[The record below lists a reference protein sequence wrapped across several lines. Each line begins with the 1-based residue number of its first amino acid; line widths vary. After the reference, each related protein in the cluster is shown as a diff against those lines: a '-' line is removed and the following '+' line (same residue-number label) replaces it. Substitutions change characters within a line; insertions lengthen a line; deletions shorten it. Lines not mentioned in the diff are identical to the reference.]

1 MPRIDIKTILGFTPP
16 CPKHE
21 LLVITRGATAS
32 IDYNLFDKVYDM
44 ENIDQMTFIFKQDKK
59 IISFNLIEYFKITK
73 DTVVEPDKNY
83 YKRVEADLQSSTDFI
98 FEPIVTI
105 EGSSIAAYTKEFGD
119 IYEQCELASGEVNL
133 NWQFNKHF
141 SHVSGN
147 GYSYITFMLT
157 SDETLMFKPT
167 CPENNVLFEVVTILN
182 TDSFSGMHGED
193 STIISAQHPIAVVD
207 SLYGK
212 IAGSKVTASEDV
224 NKALVS
230 EKTYCSEKLYCNN

>member
-32 IDYNLFDKVYDM
+32 IDYNLFDKVYGI
-44 ENIDQMTFIFKQDKK
+44 ENIDQMTFIFKQGKK
-59 IISFNLIEYFKITK
+59 ILRFNLIDYFKVTS
-73 DTVVEPDKNY
+73 DVVVEPNKNY
-83 YKRVEADLQSSTDFI
+83 YKKVNADLPSRPDFA
-98 FEPIVTI
+98 FEQIVTI

-119 IYEQCELASGEVNL
+119 IYEQCELASGETNL
-133 NWQFNKHF
+133 NWQLNRHF
-141 SHVSGN
+141 SYVSGN

-157 SDETLMFKPT
+157 SDETLLFEPT
-167 CPENNVLFEVVTILN
+167 CPENNVLFEVVTRLN

-212 IAGSKVTASEDV
+212 IADGTDHLRFLK
-224 NKALVS
+224 
-230 EKTYCSEKLYCNN
+230 

>member
-1 MPRIDIKTILGFTPP
+1 MPRLDIKTILGFMPP

-32 IDYNLFDKVYDM
+32 IDYNLFDKVYDI
-44 ENIDQMTFIFKQDKK
+44 ENIDQMTFIFKQGKK
-59 IISFNLIEYFKITK
+59 ILRFNLIDYFKVTS
-73 DTVVEPDKNY
+73 DVVVEPNKNY
-83 YKRVEADLQSSTDFI
+83 YKKVNADLPSRPDFA
-98 FEPIVTI
+98 FEQIVTI

-147 GYSYITFMLT
+147 GYSYITFMLA
-157 SDETLMFKPT
+157 SDETLLFEPT

-212 IAGSKVTASEDV
+212 IADGTEHLRFLK
-224 NKALVS
+224 
-230 EKTYCSEKLYCNN
+230 

>member
-32 IDYNLFDKVYDM
+32 IDYILFDKVYDM
-44 ENIDQMTFIFKQDKK
+44 ENIDQMTFIFKQGKK
-59 IISFNLIEYFKITK
+59 IISFNLIEYFKITD

-83 YKRVEADLQSSTDFI
+83 YKRVEADLQSSTDFA

-119 IYEQCELASGEVNL
+119 IYEQCELASGETNL

-157 SDETLMFKPT
+157 SEETLMFKPT
-167 CPENNVLFEVVTILN
+167 CQENNVLFEVVTKLN

-224 NKALVS
+224 DKALVS

>member
-16 CPKHE
+16 CKKHE

-32 IDYNLFDKVYDM
+32 IDYNLFDKVYGI
-44 ENIDQMTFIFKQDKK
+44 ENIDQMTFIFKQNKK
-59 IISFNLIEYFKITK
+59 IFSFNLVDYFKITG
-73 DTVVEPDKNY
+73 DVVVEPNKNY
-83 YKRVEADLQSSTDFI
+83 YKKVNVDLPSRQDFA
-98 FEPIVTI
+98 FEQIVTI

-119 IYEQCELASGEVNL
+119 IYEQCELASGETNL
-133 NWQFNKHF
+133 NWQLNRHF
-141 SHVSGN
+141 SYVSGN

-157 SDETLMFKPT
+157 SDETLLFEPT
-167 CPENNVLFEVVTILN
+167 CPENNVLFEVVTRLN

-212 IAGSKVTASEDV
+212 IADGTEHLRFLK
-224 NKALVS
+224 
-230 EKTYCSEKLYCNN
+230 

>member
-16 CPKHE
+16 CKKHE

-32 IDYNLFDKVYDM
+32 IDYNLFDKVYDI
-44 ENIDQMTFIFKQDKK
+44 ENIDQMTFIFKQGKK
-59 IISFNLIEYFKITK
+59 ILRFNLIDYFKVTS
-73 DTVVEPDKNY
+73 DVVVEPNKNY
-83 YKRVEADLQSSTDFI
+83 YKKVNADLPSRPDFA
-98 FEPIVTI
+98 FEQIVTI

-157 SDETLMFKPT
+157 SDETLLFEPT

-193 STIISAQHPIAVVD
+193 STIISTQHPIAVVD

-212 IAGSKVTASEDV
+212 IASGTEYLEFMK
-224 NKALVS
+224 
-230 EKTYCSEKLYCNN
+230 

>member
-16 CPKHE
+16 CQKHE

-83 YKRVEADLQSSTDFI
+83 YKRVEADLQSSTDFA

-141 SHVSGN
+141 SRVSGN

-157 SDETLMFKPT
+157 SEETLLFEPT

-212 IAGSKVTASEDV
+212 IADGTDHLRFLK
-224 NKALVS
+224 
-230 EKTYCSEKLYCNN
+230 

>member
-16 CPKHE
+16 CKKHE

-32 IDYNLFDKVYDM
+32 IDYNLFDKVYGI
-44 ENIDQMTFIFKQDKK
+44 ENIDQMTFIFKQGKK
-59 IISFNLIEYFKITK
+59 ILRFNLIEYFKVTS
-73 DTVVEPDKNY
+73 DVVVEPNKNY
-83 YKRVEADLQSSTDFI
+83 YKKVNADLPSRPDFA
-98 FEPIVTI
+98 FEQIVTI

-157 SDETLMFKPT
+157 SDETLLFEPT

-212 IAGSKVTASEDV
+212 IADGTDHLRFLK
-224 NKALVS
+224 
-230 EKTYCSEKLYCNN
+230 

>member
-83 YKRVEADLQSSTDFI
+83 YKRVEADLQSSTDFA

-105 EGSSIAAYTKEFGD
+105 EGSSIAAYIKEFGD

-157 SDETLMFKPT
+157 SEETLLFEPT
-167 CPENNVLFEVVTILN
+167 CPENNVLFEVVTRLN

-193 STIISAQHPIAVVD
+193 STIISAQHHIAVVD

-212 IAGSKVTASEDV
+212 IVSGAAVPEDV
-224 NKALVS
+224 NVAIVS
-230 EKTYCSEKLYCNN
+230 EKTYCSEKLYCKN

>member
-16 CPKHE
+16 CKKHE
-21 LLVITRGATAS
+21 LLVITRGASAS
-32 IDYNLFDKVYDM
+32 IDYNLFDKVYDI
-44 ENIDQMTFIFKQDKK
+44 ENIDQMTFIFKQGKK
-59 IISFNLIEYFKITK
+59 ILRFNLIDYFKVTS
-73 DTVVEPDKNY
+73 DVVVEPNKNY
-83 YKRVEADLQSSTDFI
+83 YKKVNADLPSRPDFA
-98 FEPIVTI
+98 FEQIVTI

-157 SDETLMFKPT
+157 SEETLLFEPT

-193 STIISAQHPIAVVD
+193 STIISVQHPIAVVD

-212 IAGSKVTASEDV
+212 IADGTEHLRFLK
-224 NKALVS
+224 
-230 EKTYCSEKLYCNN
+230 

>member
-32 IDYNLFDKVYDM
+32 IDYNLFDKVYDI
-44 ENIDQMTFIFKQDKK
+44 ENIDQMTFIFKQGKK
-59 IISFNLIEYFKITK
+59 IISFNLIEYFKITD
-73 DTVVEPDKNY
+73 DTVVKPDKNY
-83 YKRVEADLQSSTDFI
+83 YKKVSADLLSETDFA

-119 IYEQCELASGEVNL
+119 IYEQCELASGGVNL
-133 NWQFNKHF
+133 NWQFNRHF

-157 SDETLMFKPT
+157 PDETLMFKPT
-167 CPENNVLFEVVTILN
+167 YPENNVLFEVVTRLD

-212 IAGSKVTASEDV
+212 IAGKAGTMPEDV
-224 NKALVS
+224 NVPVVS

>member
-16 CPKHE
+16 CKKHE

-32 IDYNLFDKVYDM
+32 IDYNLFDKVYGI
-44 ENIDQMTFIFKQDKK
+44 ENIDQMTFIFKQGKK
-59 IISFNLIEYFKITK
+59 ILRFNLIDYFKVTS
-73 DTVVEPDKNY
+73 DVVVEPNKNY
-83 YKRVEADLQSSTDFI
+83 YKKVNADLPSRPDFA
-98 FEPIVTI
+98 FEQIVTI
-105 EGSSIAAYTKEFGD
+105 EGSSIAAYTKAFGD

-157 SDETLMFKPT
+157 SDETLLFEPT

-212 IAGSKVTASEDV
+212 IADGTDHLRFLK
-224 NKALVS
+224 
-230 EKTYCSEKLYCNN
+230 

>member
-32 IDYNLFDKVYDM
+32 IDYNLFDKVYDI

-59 IISFNLIEYFKITK
+59 IISFNLIEYFKITE
-73 DTVVEPDKNY
+73 DTIVEPDKNY
-83 YKRVEADLQSSTDFI
+83 YKRVEADLQSSTDFA

-119 IYEQCELASGEVNL
+119 IYEQCELDSGEVNL

-157 SDETLMFKPT
+157 PDETLMFKPT
-167 CPENNVLFEVVTILN
+167 YPENNVLFEVVTRLD

-212 IAGSKVTASEDV
+212 IASGTEHLECVK
-224 NKALVS
+224 
-230 EKTYCSEKLYCNN
+230 

>member
-1 MPRIDIKTILGFTPP
+1 MPRIDIKTILGFAPP

-21 LLVITRGATAS
+21 ILVITRGATAS

-59 IISFNLIEYFKITK
+59 IISFNLIEYFKITE
-73 DTVVEPDKNY
+73 DTIVEPDKNY
-83 YKRVEADLQSSTDFI
+83 YKKVSADLLSETDFA

-105 EGSSIAAYTKEFGD
+105 EGSSIAAYIKEFGD

-157 SDETLMFKPT
+157 SEETLLFEPT

-212 IAGSKVTASEDV
+212 IADGTEHLRFLK
-224 NKALVS
+224 
-230 EKTYCSEKLYCNN
+230 

>member
-21 LLVITRGATAS
+21 ILVITRGATAS

-59 IISFNLIEYFKITK
+59 IISFNLIEYFKITD

-83 YKRVEADLQSSTDFI
+83 YKKVDADLLSEVDFT
-98 FEPIVTI
+98 FEQIVTI
-105 EGSSIAAYTKEFGD
+105 EGSPIAAYKEEFGD

-167 CPENNVLFEVVTILN
+167 RPENNVLFEVVTRLN

-212 IAGSKVTASEDV
+212 IAGSKGTASEDV
-224 NKALVS
+224 DKALVS

>member
-32 IDYNLFDKVYDM
+32 IDYNLFDKVYDI

-83 YKRVEADLQSSTDFI
+83 YKRVEADLQSSTDFA

-157 SDETLMFKPT
+157 SEETLLFEPT

-212 IAGSKVTASEDV
+212 IADGTEHLRFLK
-224 NKALVS
+224 
-230 EKTYCSEKLYCNN
+230 

>member
-59 IISFNLIEYFKITK
+59 IISFNLIEYFKITE
-73 DTVVEPDKNY
+73 DTIVEPDKNY

-98 FEPIVTI
+98 FEQIAVL
-105 EGSSIAAYTKEFGD
+105 EGSSIAAYIKEFGD
-119 IYEQCELASGEVNL
+119 IYEQCELASGGVNL
-133 NWQFNKHF
+133 NWQFNRHF

-157 SDETLMFKPT
+157 PDETLMFKPT
-167 CPENNVLFEVVTILN
+167 YPENNVLFEVVTRLD

-212 IAGSKVTASEDV
+212 IAGKAGTMPEDV
-224 NKALVS
+224 NVPVVS

>member
-1 MPRIDIKTILGFTPP
+1 MPRIDIKTILGFMPP

-32 IDYNLFDKVYDM
+32 IDYNLFDKVYDI

-59 IISFNLIEYFKITK
+59 ILSFNLIDYFKITK

-83 YKRVEADLQSSTDFI
+83 YKRVEADLQSSTDFA

-167 CPENNVLFEVVTILN
+167 CPENNVLFEVVTRLN

-212 IAGSKVTASEDV
+212 IAGKTGTASEDV
-224 NKALVS
+224 DKALVS

>member
-16 CPKHE
+16 CKKHE

-32 IDYNLFDKVYDM
+32 IDYNLFDKVYDI
-44 ENIDQMTFIFKQDKK
+44 ENIDQMTFIFKQGKK
-59 IISFNLIEYFKITK
+59 ILRFNLIDYFKVTS
-73 DTVVEPDKNY
+73 DVVVEPNKNY
-83 YKRVEADLQSSTDFI
+83 YKKVNADLPSRPDFA
-98 FEPIVTI
+98 FEQIVTI

-133 NWQFNKHF
+133 NSQFNKHF

-147 GYSYITFMLT
+147 AYTYITFMLA
-157 SDETLMFKPT
+157 SDETLLFEPT

-212 IAGSKVTASEDV
+212 IADGTEHLECVK
-224 NKALVS
+224 
-230 EKTYCSEKLYCNN
+230 

>member
-16 CPKHE
+16 CKKHE

-32 IDYNLFDKVYDM
+32 IDYNLFDKVYDI
-44 ENIDQMTFIFKQDKK
+44 ENIDQMTFIFKQGKK
-59 IISFNLIEYFKITK
+59 ILRFNLIDYFKVTS
-73 DTVVEPDKNY
+73 DVVVEPNKNY
-83 YKRVEADLQSSTDFI
+83 YKKVNADLPSRPDFA
-98 FEPIVTI
+98 FEQIVTI

-157 SDETLMFKPT
+157 SEETLLFEPT

-193 STIISAQHPIAVVD
+193 STIISVQHPIAVVD

-212 IAGSKVTASEDV
+212 IADGTEHLRFLK
-224 NKALVS
+224 
-230 EKTYCSEKLYCNN
+230 

>member
-16 CPKHE
+16 CKKHE

-32 IDYNLFDKVYDM
+32 IDYNLFDKVYDI

-83 YKRVEADLQSSTDFI
+83 YKRVEADLQSSTDFA

-157 SDETLMFKPT
+157 SDETLLFEPT

-193 STIISAQHPIAVVD
+193 STIISVQHPIAVVD

-212 IAGSKVTASEDV
+212 IADGTEHLRFLK
-224 NKALVS
+224 
-230 EKTYCSEKLYCNN
+230 

>member
-1 MPRIDIKTILGFTPP
+1 MPRIDIKTILGFMPP

-32 IDYNLFDKVYDM
+32 IDYNLFDKVYDI
-44 ENIDQMTFIFKQDKK
+44 ENIDQMTFIFKQGKK
-59 IISFNLIEYFKITK
+59 IISFNLIEYFKITD
-73 DTVVEPDKNY
+73 DTVVKPDKNY
-83 YKRVEADLQSSTDFI
+83 YKKVSADLLSETDFA

-119 IYEQCELASGEVNL
+119 IYEQCELASGGVNL
-133 NWQFNKHF
+133 NWQFNRHF

-167 CPENNVLFEVVTILN
+167 YPENNVLFEVVTRLD

-193 STIISAQHPIAVVD
+193 STIVSPQHPIAIVD

-212 IAGSKVTASEDV
+212 IASSTGTMPEDV
-224 NKALVS
+224 NVPVAS
-230 EKTYCSEKLYCNN
+230 EKTYCSENLYCNN

>member
-32 IDYNLFDKVYDM
+32 IDYNLFDKVYDI
-44 ENIDQMTFIFKQDKK
+44 ENIDQLAFIFKQYEK
-59 IISFNLIEYFKITK
+59 IISFHLIEYFKITK
-73 DTVVEPDKNY
+73 DTVVKPDKNY
-83 YKRVEADLQSSTDFI
+83 YKRVEADLQSSTDFA

-119 IYEQCELASGEVNL
+119 IYEQCELASGGVNL

-157 SDETLMFKPT
+157 SEETLMFKPT
-167 CPENNVLFEVVTILN
+167 WPENNVLFEVVTRLN

-212 IAGSKVTASEDV
+212 IASGAAVPEDV
-224 NKALVS
+224 NVAIVS

>member
-16 CPKHE
+16 CQKHE

-83 YKRVEADLQSSTDFI
+83 YKRVEADLQSSTDFA

-157 SDETLMFKPT
+157 SEETLLFEPT

-212 IAGSKVTASEDV
+212 IADGTDHLRFLK
-224 NKALVS
+224 
-230 EKTYCSEKLYCNN
+230 

>member
-1 MPRIDIKTILGFTPP
+1 MPRIDIKTILGFAPP

-21 LLVITRGATAS
+21 ILVITRGATAS

-59 IISFNLIEYFKITK
+59 IISFNLIEYFKITE
-73 DTVVEPDKNY
+73 DTIVEPDKNY
-83 YKRVEADLQSSTDFI
+83 YKKVSADLLSETDFA

-105 EGSSIAAYTKEFGD
+105 EGSSIAAYIKEFGN

-212 IAGSKVTASEDV
+212 IAGKAGAASEDV
-224 NKALVS
+224 DKALVS

>member
-21 LLVITRGATAS
+21 ILVITRGATAS

-59 IISFNLIEYFKITK
+59 IISFNLVEYFKITE

-83 YKRVEADLQSSTDFI
+83 YKKVDADLLSEADFT
-98 FEPIVTI
+98 FEQIVTI
-105 EGSSIAAYTKEFGD
+105 EGSPIAAYKEEFGD

-157 SDETLMFKPT
+157 SEETLLFEPT

-212 IAGSKVTASEDV
+212 IADGTEHLRFLK
-224 NKALVS
+224 
-230 EKTYCSEKLYCNN
+230 

>member
-32 IDYNLFDKVYDM
+32 IDYNLFDKVYDI
-44 ENIDQMTFIFKQDKK
+44 ENIDQMTFIFKQGKK
-59 IISFNLIEYFKITK
+59 ILRFNLIDYFKVTS
-73 DTVVEPDKNY
+73 DVVVEPNKNY
-83 YKRVEADLQSSTDFI
+83 YKKVNADLPSRPDFA
-98 FEPIVTI
+98 FEQIVTI

-147 GYSYITFMLT
+147 GYSYITFMLA
-157 SDETLMFKPT
+157 SDETLLFEPT

-212 IAGSKVTASEDV
+212 IADGTEHLRFLK
-224 NKALVS
+224 
-230 EKTYCSEKLYCNN
+230 